1 MIIKIK
7 SLFSV
12 VFLMSSLF
20 LLAQN
25 QIFKGKI
32 INANNGEAIPY
43 VQVELE
49 FIDGNIQKAETD
61 FEGIY
66 AISYTGI
73 PKMIRLKNDNF
84 QKKQINF
91 NSEIKSEYN
100 FELFPIAK
108 KNEDREK
115 NIDGIV
121 IKKAKKKYANPAYE
135 ILEKLIKRKPQNNP
149 EKFESYSYE
158 NYSRME
164 IAMSNFGEK
173 FEKRKVY
180 KDIQKVLETAK
191 EISGT
196 DGKPIIPIFVSE
208 NLSDI
213 YYQKNPQQRSEIIKK
228 TRVEGIGIED
238 GTMYSQLMSSTFIK
252 YNFYLNYIRILGKDF
267 VSPINDNFK
276 LFYDYELMN
285 RNFKI
290 GEDSYYQIK
299 FKPARPSDLAFEG
312 EMLIL
317 HGSYALYRID
327 TKVTENANLNFIN
340 NMKIQQEMTKL
351 PEEDNWLPGKTRV
364 FLETAKP
371 GKNSV
376 SVFLKYYASSKNIQF
391 GQKIDSQLFAKEQTI
406 LKDAEQNDE
415 NYWDENRHGSLTTSE
430 KKMYGMIKEV
440 KDLPSV
446 RSYLDIIDL
455 FMNGYF
461 KMGKVGIGPF
471 LYFAGYND
479 YEGLRLRTGFKT
491 NKKFSDKWI
500 LGGYLSYGLRDEK
513 FKYGANVDY
522 IFSREP
528 WIQGGVSYSHDLGQV
543 AFQYEDF
550 SIRRNNLFDAFT
562 KNGRLKLRRPF
573 WQDTYLAYFQ
583 GDILSSLTQKITF
596 KHYNFDPLFPFSY
609 AEEPHGEP
617 LKDFKTSEI
626 ISETVWRPGRK
637 VLESNSNKQVSLK
650 NNVYNPM
657 ITFRYTKGIKGVF
670 GSDFNYNKFHLN
682 VQQIVPLGMFGRG
695 EYSFTAGYTPN
706 KVPYPI
712 LENHL
717 GNQFV
722 FYNRYAFNM
731 MRFFEFTSNK
741 YVSLQY
747 TQHLEGLLMNSI
759 PLINKLNWRNH
770 LTFNYL
776 QGNLDSSFVENTYGK
791 THFTKSLN
799 WKPYM
804 EVGYGISNIFRFLRV
819 DFVHRLTHL
828 QEHSNRPVAPK
839 FSVKLSA
846 QIRL

>member
-1 MIIKIK
+1 MTAKGK
-7 SLFSV
+7 SLFSI
-12 VFLMSSLF
+12 VFVLFSLF
-20 LLAQN
+20 SLAQN
-25 QIFKGKI
+25 QILKGKI

-43 VQVELE
+43 VKVVLE
-49 FIDGNIQKAETD
+49 SNDGTIREAETD

-66 AISYTGI
+66 SISYNGT
-73 PKMIRLKNDNF
+73 PKSITLLNEFF
-84 QKKQINF
+84 QKKQFSF
-91 NSEIKSEYN
+91 NSELKTEYN
-100 FELFPIAK
+100 FELFPIQK
-108 KNEDREK
+108 KNDDREK
-115 NIDGIV
+115 NIEGIV
-121 IKKAKKKYANPAYE
+121 IKKRKKKYSNPAYE
-135 ILEKLIKRKPQNNP
+135 ILEKLVQRKPQNNP

-191 EISGT
+191 NISGT

-208 NLSDI
+208 NLADV
-213 YYQKNPQQRSEIIKK
+213 YYQKNPQSHSEIIKK

-238 GTMYSQLMSSTFIK
+238 GTMYSQLVSSTFIK

-276 LFYDYELMN
+276 IFYDYELVNKNLM
-285 RNFKI
+285 I
-290 GEDSYYQIK
+290 GEDAYYQIK
-299 FKPARPSDLAFEG
+299 FKPTRASDLAFEG

-317 HGSYALYRID
+317 HGSYALFRID
-327 TKVTENANLNFIN
+327 AKVTENANLNFIN

-376 SVFLKYYASSKNIQF
+376 SIYLKYYASNKNIQF
-391 GQKIDSQLFAKEQTI
+391 NQKIEQQLFAKEQTI
-406 LKDAEQNDE
+406 LKDAENNDE
-415 NYWDENRHGSLTTSE
+415 TYWEEHRHGTLTNSE
-430 KKMYGMIKEV
+430 KTMYGMIKNV

-461 KMGKVGIGPF
+461 KVGKVGIGPF
-471 LYFAGYND
+471 LYFAGYNN
-479 YEGLRLRTGFKT
+479 YEGLRLRLGFKT
-491 NKKFSDKWI
+491 NKNFSDKWI
-500 LGGYLSYGLRDEK
+500 LGGYLSYGIRDEK

-528 WIQGGVSYSHDLGQV
+528 WIQGGIAYSHDLGQV

-550 SIRRNNLFDAFT
+550 SMRRNNLFDAFT
-562 KNGRLKLRRPF
+562 KNGKIKLRRPF
-573 WQDTYLAYFQ
+573 WQDTYSAYLQ
-583 GDILSSLTQKITF
+583 GDILSSLTQKVTF
-596 KHYNFDPLFPFSY
+596 KHFDFDPFFPFSY
-609 AEEPHGEP
+609 TEEPSAEP
-617 LKDFKTSEI
+617 FEVFKTSEI
-626 ISETVWRPGRK
+626 IAETIWRPGRK
-637 VLESNSNKQVSLK
+637 VLESNSNKQISVK

-657 ITFRYTKGIKGVF
+657 ISFRYTKGFKGVL
-670 GSDFNYNKFHLN
+670 GSHFNYNKFHLN

-706 KVPYPI
+706 KVPYPL

-717 GNQFV
+717 GNEFV

-747 TQHLEGLLMNSI
+747 TQHLEGLIMNSI
-759 PLINKLNWRNH
+759 PFINKLNWRNH
-770 LTFNYL
+770 ITFNYL
-776 QGNLDSSFVENTYGK
+776 QGSLEPSFVENTYGK
-791 THFTKSLN
+791 THFTKSLD

-804 EVGYGISNIFRFLRV
+804 EVGYGISNIFRFLRI

-828 QEHSNRPVAPK
+828 QNRSNHSATPK